1 MQTFTASAYDIG
13 RAGAVFLIEPMA
25 YSVDK
30 FCDLHGIS
38 RARLHRLWK
47 KGIGPRTMQVDGLTL
62 ISREAAAEWRAQMEA
77 RHG

>member
-1 MQTFTASAYDIG
+1 MSTTFLANAYEIG
-13 RAGAVFLIEPMA
+13 RVGSVFLIEPLA

-47 KGIGPRTMQVDGLTL
+47 KGLRDFFT
-62 ISREAAAEWRAQMEA
+62 
-77 RHG
+77 